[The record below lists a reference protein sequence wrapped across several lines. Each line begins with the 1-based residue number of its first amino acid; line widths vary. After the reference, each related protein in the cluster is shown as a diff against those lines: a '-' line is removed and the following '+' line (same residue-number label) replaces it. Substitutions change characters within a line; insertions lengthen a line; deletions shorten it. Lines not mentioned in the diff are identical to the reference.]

1 MSDYNPG
8 SRWMSAV
15 CSGEFVVVRPP
26 SGAGKLTCGEVAL
39 RAHGSGE
46 AAACTATEGH
56 EGTMAGK
63 RYADADSG
71 VEVLCTKPGAGS
83 LGFAGRPLHRKDAKP
98 LPASD

>member
-1 MSDYNPG
+1 MSEYKPG

-15 CSGEFVVVRPP
+15 CGGEFVVVRPP
-26 SGAGKLTCGEVAL
+26 AGPGELTCGELAL

-46 AAACTATEGH
+46 AAAGTAMEGH

-63 RYADADSG
+63 RYADPESG
-71 VEVLCTKPGAGS
+71 VEVLCTKPGKGA